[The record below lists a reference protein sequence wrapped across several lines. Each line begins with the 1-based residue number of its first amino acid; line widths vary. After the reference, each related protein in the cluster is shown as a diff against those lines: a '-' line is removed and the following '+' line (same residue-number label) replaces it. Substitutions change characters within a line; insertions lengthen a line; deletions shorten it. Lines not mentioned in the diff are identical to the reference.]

1 MRQIELLDK
10 SKSNSG
16 SIPTSILKDTKD
28 IVCPYLTDCINS
40 AIFDCNFPDELKK
53 ADVSPILKEF
63 DSTSSSNLRPISVLP
78 STSKIYERILK
89 EQMSRYFKDKLRDI
103 LCGFREGYSTQH
115 ALIRVIEKWRKCL
128 DTSDIV
134 GTILMDL
141 SKAYDCLPHDLLI
154 AKMAA
159 YGFSINSLCLM
170 YDYLN
175 NRYQTL
181 KIGSIRNSPRKIH
194 VGVPQGSVLGPMLF
208 NIFINDLFLID
219 VDSEVCNFAD
229 DNTIFSCGNELHEI
243 VTALENDLS
252 ILFEWFNMQWHG
264 SKPQEISV
272 NVSRSKK
279 EARTAPKYSG
289 Q

>member
-1 MRQIELLDK
+1 MACVRQIELLDK
-10 SKSNSG
+10 SKSNTG
-16 SIPTSILKDTKD
+16 SIPISILKDTKD

-53 ADVSPILKEF
+53 ADVSPILKEL
-63 DSTSSSNLRPISVLP
+63 DSTSSSTFRPISVLP

-128 DTSDIV
+128 DTSGIV

-141 SKAYDCLPHDLLI
+141 AKAYDCLPHDLLL
-154 AKMAA
+154 AKLAA

-175 NRYQTL
+175 NRYQRV
-181 KIGSIRNSPRKIH
+181 KIGSIRSSPRKIH

-208 NIFINDLFLID
+208 NIFINDLFLLSL
-219 VDSEVCNFAD
+219 DSEICNFAD

-243 VTALENDLS
+243 VTALEM
-252 ILFEWFNMQWHG
+252 I
-264 SKPQEISV
+264 
-272 NVSRSKK
+272 
-279 EARTAPKYSG
+279 
-289 Q
+289 